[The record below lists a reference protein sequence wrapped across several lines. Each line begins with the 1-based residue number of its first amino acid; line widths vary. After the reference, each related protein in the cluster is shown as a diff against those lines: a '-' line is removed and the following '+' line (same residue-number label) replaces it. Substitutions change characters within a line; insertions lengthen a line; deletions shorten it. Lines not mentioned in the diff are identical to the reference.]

1 MVLPGS
7 TFEVSTEKPAG
18 GPVTAVP
25 AVLTSESEDAS
36 VAAIWS
42 TWVCACT
49 SVWSRSLMSA
59 AIWPEE
65 KTLLATASID
75 APFGSLMLSEP
86 TPFCAGLALYC
97 EVAVS
102 APCEV

>member
-1 MVLPGS
+1 MVLPGN
-7 TFEVSTEKPAG
+7 TFDVLTAMPAG

-25 AVLTSESEDAS
+25 AVVISDNDEAS

-49 SVWSRSLMSA
+49 SVWSRSFRSA
-59 AIWPEE
+59 AIWPELS
-65 KTLLATASID
+65 TLLATTSIE

-86 TPFCAGLALYC
+86 TPFCAGLAL
-97 EVAVS
+97 
-102 APCEV
+102 